1 MARRA
6 ASTSLNQL
14 RERAALMEILTQVSQ
29 AALES
34 GSLEE
39 RLKRIAQFLYDR
51 LPVAIASILLLDAE
65 GTHFVSETD
74 SGDLLLDFPADWPV
88 SKGACGRCVR
98 TGEAQLVLDVRKDP
112 DYLPGHPNVQ
122 SEYIVPI
129 RYQNRMLGV
138 LNLEST
144 RKDTFGP
151 QARKVFDAVALQIAG
166 AIHLARVNAELQ
178 QANAELERLSTTDAL
193 TGIANRRR
201 FDEAL
206 AREWRRAA
214 RRGAPLTVMLAD
226 LDRFKALNDTRGHLH
241 GDECLR
247 RVAHVL
253 ERGLRRAGDLLARYG
268 GEEFALVLPDTDL
281 AEARTH
287 AETLRAAV
295 VAEHL
300 PHGGSPGRPHV
311 TISIGAAAAVPRRD
325 ERPEPLVALA
335 DQALYRAK
343 RGGRNRVVALGGA
356 GT

>member
-1 MARRA
+1 
-6 ASTSLNQL
+6 
-14 RERAALMEILTQVSQ
+14 MEILTQVSQ

-51 LPVAIASILLLDAE
+51 LPVAIASILLLDSTGE
-65 GTHFVSETD
+65 RFVSETD
-74 SGDLLLDFPADWPV
+74 SGDLPLDFPNPWPV
-88 SKGACGRCVR
+88 SRGACGRCAR
-98 TGEAQLVLDVRKDP
+98 TGEPQLVLDVRKDP
-112 DYLPGHPNVQ
+112 DYIPGHPHVK
-122 SEYIVPI
+122 SEYIVPM
-129 RYQNRMLGV
+129 RYQDRLLGV

-144 RKDTFGP
+144 RRDTFGP

-166 AIHLARVNAELQ
+166 AIHLARVNEQLQ
-178 QANAELERLSTTDAL
+178 QANAELERLSSVDAL
-193 TGIANRRR
+193 TGVANRRR
-201 FDEAL
+201 FDDVL
-206 AREWRRAA
+206 SREWRRAA

-241 GDECLR
+241 GDACLR
-247 RVAHVL
+247 RVAQVL

-268 GEEFALVLPDTDL
+268 GEEFALVLPETDL

-295 VAEHL
+295 VAERL

-311 TISIGAAAAVPRRD
+311 TISIGAAATTPQRE

-356 GT
+356 GA